1 MEVLHGF
8 GASWKYSTY
17 AHAAV
22 DAALS
27 VHSKEEAMHE
37 GPRLKE
43 TQLKH
48 LRDLLAKRGWDEDTF
63 ARTARTPL
71 EALNP
76 SQAREWITK
85 LTKATKGKP
94 RATPRSTTDV
104 APEAEL
110 EGAEDAE

>member
-1 MEVLHGF
+1 
-8 GASWKYSTY
+8 
-17 AHAAV
+17 
-22 DAALS
+22 
-27 VHSKEEAMHE
+27 MHE

-48 LRDLLAKRGWDEDTF
+48 LRDLIAKRGWDEATF
-63 ARTARTPL
+63 ARAARTPL

-94 RATPRSTTDV
+94 RATPLLTPEVVPTVHHRKKTQTPA
-104 APEAEL
+104 APDGAGAAEL